1 MKKEEKI
8 CSICKESLSSIP
20 IINSKIQISNKKIIF
35 LPDKNNDNIFT
46 PCECQGNQSHKF
58 CLLSKII
65 YNKHFKC
72 EKCKNFY
79 KISFFSKNSD
89 KNKLCYYFL
98 YCIKHFLL
106 NIVILILF
114 VLFLSIDIFK
124 DKFIFC
130 QNTISIVVFFLNLVY
145 FYRNITTFDLSL
157 ISFPTKINIDNFDK
171 KVFEQVDEIA
181 EQFTYFLMNL
191 FGINKSELLEIVL
204 ENVSKQSIKKESS
217 HNKMIKYIK
226 ENKNEFIE
234 ENIIENNLL
243 NIISIK
249 TKKKHY
255 DSKNEKNNN
264 DSSFCVN
271 IITSE
276 PNEISD
282 SPINHVLSEINKDN
296 ANNDNNI
303 LKIRN
308 YQNQVFLNLKN
319 NQNLCSQRQSP
330 CNDKTPNFKT
340 ITESSLAGSNLEN
353 TNNPNGNNNVN
364 NLLSSFRDI
373 EFIKEKTVKEDEP
386 RNDK

>member
-1 MKKEEKI
+1 M
-8 CSICKESLSSIP
+8 
-20 IINSKIQISNKKIIF
+20 
-35 LPDKNNDNIFT
+35 
-46 PCECQGNQSHKF
+46 
-58 CLLSKII
+58 
-65 YNKHFKC
+65 
-72 EKCKNFY
+72 
-79 KISFFSKNSD
+79 
-89 KNKLCYYFL
+89 
-98 YCIKHFLL
+98 
-106 NIVILILF
+106 LF

-124 DKFIFC
+124 DKFFFC
-130 QNTISIVVFFLNLVY
+130 QYTISIVVFFLNLVY

-171 KVFEQVDEIA
+171 KAFKQVDEIA

-191 FGINKSELLEIVL
+191 FGINKYELLEIVL
-204 ENVSKQSIKKESS
+204 ENISKQSIKKDSS

-226 ENKNEFIE
+226 DNKNDFME
-234 ENIIENNLL
+234 ENIIENDLL

-282 SPINHVLSEINKDN
+282 SPINHVLSEINQNN

-373 EFIKEKTVKEDEP
+373 EFIKEKTVKEDVP
-386 RNDK
+386 RNNK